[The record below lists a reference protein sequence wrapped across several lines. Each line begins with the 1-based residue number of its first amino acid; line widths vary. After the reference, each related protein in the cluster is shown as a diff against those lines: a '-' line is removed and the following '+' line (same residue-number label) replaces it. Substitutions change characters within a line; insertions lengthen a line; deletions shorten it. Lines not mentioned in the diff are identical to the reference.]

1 MQAQGSTQ
9 QWQAGYYDR
18 QGAYPNYPGHPQ
30 SAYAAQAA
38 YQADMTRRDAGIVRG
53 GTPMQGRSV
62 SYPAHPSQ
70 MNEQNAM
77 AWQAYMAQQQANSG
91 QIGQHQMMPVQAQ
104 QNAAYAQYV
113 LAVLGQ
119 RAANNPPNQ

>member
-1 MQAQGSTQ
+1 MQAQGSAQ
-9 QWQAGYYDR
+9 QWQAAYYDR
-18 QGAYPNYPGHPQ
+18 QGAAYPNYPGHGHPQ
-30 SAYAAQAA
+30 NAFAAQAA
-38 YQADMTRRDAGIVRG
+38 YQAEMVRRDAGIVRG

-62 SYPAHPSQ
+62 SYPAHSQ
-70 MNEQNAM
+70 MSHQDAV
-77 AWQAYMAQQQANSG
+77 AWQAYMAQQQSSGG

-119 RAANNPPNQ
+119 